1 MAILTYEHHDFGDHY
16 KLFKDLIDGDTIYCI
31 DFKEMSILTHN
42 VSCIKITDISDYYSK
57 NRLKVEFEIT
67 GNPLKHHDIIT
78 IYDGNTF
85 INEQW
90 DGQEKYFFTTDIR
103 IAQSII
109 DIIRTRNNY
118 QWNTFTS
125 IFGNPM
131 SGYATKEIRLC

>member
-1 MAILTYEHHDFGDHY
+1 MAVLTYEHHDFGDFY
-16 KLFKDLIDGDTIYCI
+16 KTFKMLNDGDTIYCI
-31 DFKEMSILTHN
+31 DFKEVTILEHK

-85 INEQW
+85 ISEQW

-103 IAQSII
+103 IAKPII
-109 DIIRTRNNY
+109 DIIRARNNY
-118 QWNTFTS
+118 QWHTFTS
-125 IFGNPM
+125 LFGNPLG
-131 SGYATKEIRLC
+131 GYAMKEIRLC